1 MNICEKAALA
11 SIKFEMTNTELKRRY
26 LINNIE
32 KVHSIM
38 EITPGYSG
46 TYGTGYPFYA
56 LNNELLGELP
66 IIME

>member
-46 TYGTGYPFYA
+46 TYGTGILFM
-56 LNNELLGELP
+56 L
-66 IIME
+66 

>member
-32 KVHSIM
+32 I
-38 EITPGYSG
+38 
-46 TYGTGYPFYA
+46 
-56 LNNELLGELP
+56 LWRLLQDIVVLMVQGILF
-66 IIME
+66 ML